1 LQRNVYNPEMLPTP
15 RLRRDRAASFCLALL
30 AMPSTAVAADYFV
43 APTGNDAASGT
54 TQSKPFRTVRRGVE
68 AATQPGD
75 TVWLRGGVY
84 LADSTW
90 GNQLSFRYSGTATA
104 PITFRNYPGE
114 VPILDGSA
122 LYEDGASGV
131 EPVAP
136 TTAPVAFVR
145 VIGLVA
151 RNWGTSGF
159 SNGWPENEPN
169 LASSNLSFI
178 NCIADSNGVNGFS
191 FAGAENVTIQN
202 SIAAHNGAR
211 PPSWSS
217 GFSLF
222 GARGNNIL
230 DGNVAFENVDVSA
243 FPEFNGLPTD
253 GNGFILDEGTTHGY
267 VVNNIAFRNGG
278 ACMKVTLSSGATIMN
293 NTCIQ
298 NGQDGP
304 TQFNP
309 EFYLSEQQSGQG
321 TSLRNNAGIAGPQ
334 GERDG
339 NGFQSLA
346 ADRDQDNL
354 FSAAN
359 NSPFTS
365 VTGALDF
372 RLNANAN
379 QHINQGTAQFAPG
392 TDIGFDPRCIRQ
404 QGGQGFWWQYA
415 IDYDYIA
422 SVGGVAGCFGNR
434 VARPAG
440 GGVDIGAYERAGTP
454 VGCSAATECG
464 DGVVCTEDICDTG
477 RSCVNLPIEGC
488 CTTDADCN
496 DGDACT
502 VDSCDTAAARCSNPV
517 DVNCGANLTGEFA
530 VNSYGYA
537 SVCNW
542 GGYAWTYAG
551 PATAGV
557 NGTVSSIEAAG
568 SLCYSGVVAA
578 QENYGGIAMLGFN
591 INQVDGQGTPADNTT
606 LGGAGINL
614 SLVNETSSPLR
625 VQIQSAP
632 DAAGSIATWCVEVE
646 GSGGFYRWDQFNTA
660 CWAPEEGTTYNGEP
674 VNVIA
679 VTVSG
684 QNVEDHEFAFCLN
697 KLTPSG
703 DVCVGPPGG
712 TPGDGL
718 GPVGS
723 GGTGAI
729 IDGIGDTTASAGSS
743 ATGEGTAG
751 SGPTGDAMST
761 NPNALMPSG
770 APASGSS
777 SSGCSLD
784 TRTPGSRANGLMFP
798 VSLLLALGALSRR
811 RLRSASRAH

>member
-1 LQRNVYNPEMLPTP
+1 MLPTP
-15 RLRRDRAASFCLALL
+15 RLRRDRAASFSLALL
-30 AMPSTAVAADYFV
+30 TLAPSTALAADYFV
-43 APTGNDAASGT
+43 SPTGNDGSGGT
-54 TQSKPFRTVRRGVE
+54 SESKAFKTLRRAVE

-75 TVWLRGGVY
+75 TVWIRGGVY

-90 GNQLSFRYSGTATA
+90 ANQLSFRYSGTATA
-104 PITFRNYPGE
+104 PITFRNYPDE
-114 VPILDGSA
+114 LPILDGSA

-136 TTAPVAFVR
+136 TTAPVSFVR

-169 LASSNLSFI
+169 LASSNLEFI
-178 NCIADSNGVNGFS
+178 HCIADGNGVNGFS
-191 FAGAENVTIQN
+191 FAGAQNVTIRN

-222 GARGNNIL
+222 GATGNNVL

-267 VVNNIAFRNGG
+267 LVNNIAFRNGG
-278 ACMKVTLSSGATIMN
+278 SCMKVTLSSGATIMN

-309 EFYLSEQQSGQG
+309 EIYLSEQQSGQG

-339 NGFQSLA
+339 NGIQFLA

-365 VTGALDF
+365 ITGALDF

-379 QHINQGTAQFAPG
+379 QHIDQGTAQFAPG

-404 QGGQGFWWQYA
+404 QAGQGFWWQYA

-422 SVGGVAGCFGNR
+422 SRGGVAACFLDK
-434 VARPAG
+434 VSRPAG
-440 GGVDIGAYERAGTP
+440 GGVDIGAYERNGTEI
-454 VGCSAATECG
+454 ECG
-464 DGVVCTEDICDTG
+464 NCDDGAICTLDICEAG
-477 RSCVNLPIEGC
+477 SNCVNLPIEGC
-488 CTTDADCN
+488 CTTDAECN

-502 VDSCDTAAARCSNPV
+502 VDSCDTAAYQCQNPV
-517 DVNCGANLTGEFA
+517 DVSCGENPTGDFA
-530 VNSYGYA
+530 VNAFGYA

-557 NGTVSSIEAAG
+557 NGTVSSIAASG

-591 INQVDGQGTPADNTT
+591 INQVDGAGTPAENTT

-614 SLVNETSSPLR
+614 SITNEKSSPLR
-625 VQIQSAP
+625 IQIQSAP
-632 DAAGSIATWCVEVE
+632 DAAGTIATWCVEVE
-646 GSGGFYRWDQFNTA
+646 GSGGFYRWDQFNTT
-660 CWAPEEGTTYNGEP
+660 CWAPEEGVTYGGEP

-703 DVCVGPPGG
+703 DVCVSPPGG
-712 TPGDGL
+712 VAGNNGVEPT
-718 GPVGS
+718 GS

-729 IDGIGDTTASAGSS
+729 IDGIGDTTTGEGNSAGS
-743 ATGEGTAG
+743 GG

-761 NPNALMPSG
+761 DPNASLPPV
-770 APASGSS
+770 AAASGRS
-777 SSGCSLD
+777 SSGGCSLE
-784 TRTPGSRANGLMFP
+784 TASRRSGDNGLMLP
-798 VSLLLALGALSRR
+798 AGLLLALGALSRR
-811 RLRSASRAH
+811 RLRSASRAR